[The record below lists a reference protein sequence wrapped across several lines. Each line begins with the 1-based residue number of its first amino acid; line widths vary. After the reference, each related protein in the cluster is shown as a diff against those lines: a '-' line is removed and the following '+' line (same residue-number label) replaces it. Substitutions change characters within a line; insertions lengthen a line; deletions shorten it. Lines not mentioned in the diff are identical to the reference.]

1 MKVLI
6 ADDSAVQRKKIASFL
21 KPHGVDIVEA
31 PDGAEA
37 YQMLLEAGDFGLLIT
52 DWNMP
57 KMDGLCLVK
66 AVRGE
71 ARLDGLPILMVTTE
85 NDPWSVT
92 RAIRSGANEYLMK
105 PFDQESLI
113 SKLRGTLGY
122 EHELFQGMQAEW

>member
-6 ADDSAVQRKKIASFL
+6 ADDSAVQRRKIASYL
-21 KPHGVDIVEA
+21 KPLGVEISEA

-37 YQMLLEAGDFGLLIT
+37 FDMLKGGSFELLIT

-57 KMDGLCLVK
+57 RMDGLCLVK
-66 AVRGE
+66 AVRAE
-71 ARLDGLPILMVTTE
+71 ASLGGIPILMVTTE

-105 PFDQESLI
+105 PFDDESLL

-122 EHELFQGMQAEW
+122 NHQMFERLPC

>member
-6 ADDSAVQRKKIASFL
+6 ADDSAVQRRKIASYL
-21 KPHGVDIVEA
+21 KPLGVEIVEA

-37 YQMLLEAGDFGLLIT
+37 FDILKEGRFELLIT

-57 KMDGLCLVK
+57 RMDGLCLVK
-66 AVRGE
+66 AVRAE
-71 ARLDGLPILMVTTE
+71 AQLGDLPILMVTTE

-105 PFDQESLI
+105 PFDDESLL

-122 EHELFQGMQAEW
+122 GHPLFESLHPC

>member
-6 ADDSAVQRKKIASFL
+6 ADDSAVQRRKIASYL
-21 KPHGVDIVEA
+21 KPFGVEIVEA

-37 YQMLLEAGDFGLLIT
+37 FDILKEGHFELLIT

-57 KMDGLCLVK
+57 RMDGLCLVK
-66 AVRGE
+66 AVRAQAGMG
-71 ARLDGLPILMVTTE
+71 DLPILMVTTE

-105 PFDQESLI
+105 PFDNESLW
-113 SKLRGTLGY
+113 SKLRGTLGCSHPMF
-122 EHELFQGMQAEW
+122 ESMPT

>member
-1 MKVLI
+1 MRVLI
-6 ADDSAVQRKKIASFL
+6 ADDSAVQRRKIASYL
-21 KPHGVDIVEA
+21 KPLGVEVMEA

-37 YQMLLEAGDFGLLIT
+37 FDMLKSGQYELLIT

-57 KMDGLCLVK
+57 RMDGLCLVK
-66 AVRGE
+66 AVRAE
-71 ARLDGLPILMVTTE
+71 AQLGDLPILMVTTE

-105 PFDQESLI
+105 PFDDESLL

-122 EHELFQGMQAEW
+122 DHQLFESLPAC

>member
-1 MKVLI
+1 MRVLI
-6 ADDSAVQRKKIASFL
+6 ADDSAVQRRKIASYL
-21 KPHGVDIVEA
+21 KPLGVEVMEA

-37 YQMLLEAGDFGLLIT
+37 FDMLKAGQYGLLIT

-57 KMDGLCLVK
+57 RMDGLCLVK
-66 AVRGE
+66 AVRAE
-71 ARLDGLPILMVTTE
+71 AQLGDLPILMVTTE

-105 PFDQESLI
+105 PFDDESLL

-122 EHELFQGMQAEW
+122 DHQLFESLPTC

>member
-6 ADDSAVQRKKIASFL
+6 ADDSAVQRRKIASYL
-21 KPHGVDIVEA
+21 KPLGVEIMEA

-37 YQMLLEAGDFGLLIT
+37 FDMLKAGRYELLIT

-57 KMDGLCLVK
+57 RMDGLCLVK
-66 AVRGE
+66 AVRAE
-71 ARLDGLPILMVTTE
+71 AQLVDIPILMVTTE

-105 PFDQESLI
+105 PFDVESLL

-122 EHELFQGMQAEW
+122 GHRLFEGLPSC

>member
-6 ADDSAVQRKKIASFL
+6 ADDSAVQRRKIASYL
-21 KPHGVDIVEA
+21 KPLGVEVMEA

-37 YQMLLEAGDFGLLIT
+37 FDMLKGGRFELLIT

-57 KMDGLCLVK
+57 RMDGLCLVK
-66 AVRGE
+66 AVRAE
-71 ARLDGLPILMVTTE
+71 AQLGDLPILMVTTE

-105 PFDQESLI
+105 PFDDESLL

-122 EHELFQGMQAEW
+122 GHRLFESLPSC

>member
-6 ADDSAVQRKKIASFL
+6 ADDSAVQRRKIASYL
-21 KPHGVDIVEA
+21 KPLGVEIMEA

-37 YQMLLEAGDFGLLIT
+37 FDMLKAGRYELLIT

-57 KMDGLCLVK
+57 RMDGLCLVK
-66 AVRGE
+66 AVRAE
-71 ARLDGLPILMVTTE
+71 AQLGDIPILMVTTE

-105 PFDQESLI
+105 PFDDESLL
-113 SKLRGTLGY
+113 SKLRGTLGCG
-122 EHELFQGMQAEW
+122 HRLFESLPSC

>member
-6 ADDSAVQRKKIASFL
+6 ADDSAVQRRKIASYL
-21 KPHGVDIVEA
+21 KPLGVEVMEA

-37 YQMLLEAGDFGLLIT
+37 FDMLKAGRFELLIT

-57 KMDGLCLVK
+57 RMDGLCLVK
-66 AVRGE
+66 AVRAE
-71 ARLDGLPILMVTTE
+71 AQLLDIPILMVTTE

-105 PFDQESLI
+105 PFDDESLL

-122 EHELFQGMQAEW
+122 DHRLFESLSSC

>member
-6 ADDSAVQRKKIASFL
+6 ADDSAVQRRKIASYL
-21 KPHGVDIVEA
+21 KPLGVEV
-31 PDGAEA
+31 
-37 YQMLLEAGDFGLLIT
+37 LEAHDGSEAFDMLNAAEIELLIT

-57 KMDGLCLVK
+57 RMDGLCLVK
-66 AVRGE
+66 AVRAD
-71 ARLDGLPILMVTTE
+71 ARMSDLPILMVTTE

-105 PFDQESLI
+105 PFDDESLL

-122 EHELFQGMQAEW
+122 AHPLFQGLQTC

>member
-6 ADDSAVQRKKIASFL
+6 ADDSAVQRRKIASYL
-21 KPHGVDIVEA
+21 KPLGVEIAEA

-37 YQMLLEAGDFGLLIT
+37 FDMLKTGQYELLIT

-57 KMDGLCLVK
+57 RMDGLCLVK
-66 AVRGE
+66 AVRAE
-71 ARLDGLPILMVTTE
+71 ASLGDIPILMVTTE

-105 PFDQESLI
+105 PFDDESLL

-122 EHELFQGMQAEW
+122 THRMFERLPC